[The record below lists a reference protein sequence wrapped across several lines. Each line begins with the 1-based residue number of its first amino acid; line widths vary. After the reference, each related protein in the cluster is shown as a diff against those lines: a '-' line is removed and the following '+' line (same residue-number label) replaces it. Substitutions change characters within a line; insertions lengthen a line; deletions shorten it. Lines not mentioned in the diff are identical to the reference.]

1 MNKKL
6 KEAIKSEL
14 DNVQLS
20 DDRLHQLLARQAA
33 SARQN
38 KHPVGRRF
46 SIASV
51 AAMILISAL
60 CGYFLASRL
69 SLNNI
74 NHALA
79 DEVASNHLN
88 MKPLEVQAGS
98 INGIRSFFQ
107 LLDFSLAE
115 PGLLADAGKQLL
127 GGRYCSIQGVTS
139 AQLRVRDVSSGEIQS
154 LYQTRYDPALFS
166 EIPTLEEGEQP
177 VDITVQGL
185 RVDVWV
191 EKGVLFALTHVE

>member
-98 INGIRSFFQ
+98 INGIRSFFNSSTSH
-107 LLDFSLAE
+107 SLSLVYWRMRANNYWVAATAQFRGNICTTAR
-115 PGLLADAGKQLL
+115 PGCIEWG
-127 GGRYCSIQGVTS
+127 
-139 AQLRVRDVSSGEIQS
+139 
-154 LYQTRYDPALFS
+154 DP
-166 EIPTLEEGEQP
+166 
-177 VDITVQGL
+177 ITVPDPL
-185 RVDVWV
+185 RP
-191 EKGVLFALTHVE
+191 GAIQ